1 MTRFISSLFKKY
13 PSESFLMLFNLGVF
27 SATSTL
33 GQLIKSA
40 INQSATSIYWL
51 LPNEVQNLPFINQ
64 LDTSHL
70 LDLVVSSPFK
80 WLITSIILTM
90 IFRFVSRL
98 VRFLLFLIILVVGA
112 YFAYVYFRAGINLF

>member
-1 MTRFISSLFKKY
+1 MTRFFSSYFKRY
-13 PSESFLMLFNLGVF
+13 PFESFLMLFNLGIF

-33 GQLIKSA
+33 GQLMKSA

-51 LPNEVQNLPFINQ
+51 VPSEVQNLPFINQ
-64 LDTSHL
+64 LDENNL
-70 LDLVVSSPFK
+70 LDLVVSSPLK

-90 IFRFVSRL
+90 IFRFVSRV

-112 YFAYVYFRAGINLF
+112 YLAYVYFKASINLF